1 MSYAEGFLDRL
12 DAVASAMDAATRAA
26 ARSRLL
32 DTLGVTVAGAAAIRR
47 ALPALDRL
55 NVASGGSTGARPIGF
70 DVRGDTST
78 TALLNGMSAHWLDLD
93 DGHRYGAVHPGAP
106 VIACLMALA
115 SEGRIDG
122 EGFLRGVVVGYE
134 ASIALATA
142 MQPGLRDRGFHATGP
157 CGTVGAAMGAAE
169 ALGLTRDQ
177 RRAVL
182 AAAVTGSAGL
192 LTAIQDGSDLKAT
205 NAGNAAASGLR
216 AVHLGSAGF
225 AAPRDALGGR
235 FGMLEAMTD
244 TADPAALLEPHASG
258 PLIRTTY
265 IKPYPACRH
274 AHGPVELALRLR
286 AEHRLVAEAVRA
298 VTVRTYRQAVLL
310 HDHREVQ
317 GATDARMSTPFAV
330 ATALVRGELQ
340 LDDFSGPALADRAV
354 LDLAARVAVIEDP
367 GLSERVPEMRGAQL
381 VIGLSDGGEV
391 SDSVDLP
398 LGEPERPLPSDAVED
413 KFLMLWVSAGRDPAE
428 GRSAMAAV
436 AALESSL
443 SELVGLVA

>member
-1 MSYAEGFLDRL
+1 MSYADGFLERL
-12 DAVASAMDAATRAA
+12 DAVASAVDGDIREI
-26 ARSRLL
+26 ARSGVL
-32 DTLGVTVAGAAAIRR
+32 DTVGVMVAGAAEVRR
-47 ALPALDRL
+47 TLPAIDRL
-55 NVASGGSTGARPIGF
+55 NVPVDRRSASRPVGFGA
-70 DVRGDTST
+70 RGDTFT
-78 TALLNGMSAHWLDLD
+78 AALLNGISAHWLDLD

-169 ALGLTRDQ
+169 ALGLPRDQ

-192 LTAIQDGSDLKAT
+192 LTAIQDASDLKAT
-205 NAGNAAASGLR
+205 NAGNAAANGLR

-265 IKPYPACRH
+265 VKPYPACRH

-286 AEHRLVAEAVRA
+286 AEHRLVPETVRA

-340 LDDFSGPALADRAV
+340 LDDFSGPALADRTV

-367 GLSERVPEMRGAQL
+367 GLSARVPEMRGAQL
-381 VIGLSDGGEV
+381 VIERSDGGEV

-413 KFLMLWVSAGRDPAE
+413 KFLMLWASAGRDAAE

-436 AALESSL
+436 AALEASL
-443 SELVGLVA
+443 PVLVELVA